1 MTTTTATAPATP
13 LHESGQSLGGRAA
26 ARIRRLI
33 LPTIVALI
41 YAFLYLPALVIVMYS
56 FSKSA
61 VMSWPPSLFTLHW
74 YHSALGDA
82 DLTTGLKNSAIV
94 AVSSVTIALLL
105 GVPAAFGFD
114 RFGFWG
120 KSYFE
125 RLLVMP
131 FLMPGIVSGITLLTV
146 FIDLSIPLSLRTV
159 VIGHASMLIAVFVIQ
174 VQVGLARWDKQLE
187 AAAMDLGAN
196 EVRTFLY
203 VLLPNLSKTILG
215 ACLLGITVSL
225 DEIARTFFLTGT
237 DNTLPMVIWSKLHQQ
252 LTPQVNAVA
261 SIILGV
267 SLAAMILWSRVTR
280 LPSWQERPTASS
292 E

>member
-1 MTTTTATAPATP
+1 MTATAEPVP
-13 LHESGQSLGGRAA
+13 AA
-26 ARIRRLI
+26 APQAGGSSIGGPLGARARRLI
-33 LPTIVALI
+33 LPCVVALV
-41 YAFLYLPALVIVMYS
+41 YAFLYLPAIVIVVYS

-61 VMSWPPSLFTLHW
+61 VMSWPPSWFTLHW
-74 YHSALGDA
+74 YRSALGDA

-114 RFGFWG
+114 RFAFRGR
-120 KSYFE
+120 SYFE

-146 FIDLSIPLSLRTV
+146 FIDLSIQLSLRTI

-174 VQVGLARWDKQLE
+174 VQVGLARWDRQLE
-187 AAAMDLGAN
+187 AAAMDLGAT
-196 EVRTFLY
+196 EVKTFLY
-203 VLLPNLSKTILG
+203 LLLPNLSKTILG

-261 SIILGV
+261 SIILFV
-267 SLAAMILWSRVTR
+267 SLAAMVLWSRITR
-280 LPSWQERPTASS
+280 LPTWQERERASS

>member
-1 MTTTTATAPATP
+1 MTTATDGSSFPAGGTARPATGA
-13 LHESGQSLGGRAA
+13 LLA
-26 ARIRRLI
+26 ARVRRLI
-33 LPTIVALI
+33 LPCIVAVV
-41 YAFLYLPALVIVMYS
+41 YAFLYLPALVIVVYS
-56 FSKSA
+56 FSNSA
-61 VMSWPPSLFTLHW
+61 VMSWPPSGFTLHW
-74 YHSALGDA
+74 YRSALGDA

-94 AVSSVTIALLL
+94 AVASVGIALLL

-114 RFGFWG
+114 RFRFWG
-120 KSYFE
+120 RSYFE

-146 FIDLSIPLSLRTV
+146 FIDLTIPLSLRTV
-159 VIGHASMLIAVFVIQ
+159 IIGHASMLIAVFVIQ
-174 VQVGLARWDKQLE
+174 VQVGLARWDRQLE

-196 EVRTFLY
+196 EIRTFLY

-215 ACLLGITVSL
+215 ACLLGVTVSL

-252 LTPQVNAVA
+252 LTPQVNAVG

-267 SLAAMILWSRVTR
+267 SLAAMIVWSRITR
-280 LPSWQERPTASS
+280 LPTWQERRPTSP